1 VKLPVSATDWLE
13 RRWVTP
19 AYAGWLLLFL
29 TLCFFGAATNTMAGW
44 LYVLSGLII
53 ALLFLGA
60 WFPPRVLKQ
69 LAVERLPIAPVSAG
83 EDLTITILVRN
94 QSRQAKAL
102 LQAWDLL
109 PPALGRPQGQAIEAI
124 PPQSVHR
131 WSYYQPTPQ
140 RGIYR
145 WAGLELR
152 TGAPL
157 GLFWCRRRRP
167 LPGKAVVYP
176 QVLTLRQCPLIDAI
190 GQEDN
195 PQWQSQR
202 RYQAA
207 SEGVTKT
214 LRPYRY
220 GDSTRLIHWR
230 SSARLDIF
238 QVREL
243 EVVTG
248 GQDLV
253 ITLDSGA
260 DWEAD
265 RFEQAVIAAA
275 SLYFYAQR
283 AQFNVKL
290 WTAGTGLVAG
300 NQAVLETLAAVQTAE
315 SSQALLPQRI
325 PLLWLTSQASSLAE
339 LSGYSRWL
347 WFRPSPLA
355 TLPSG
360 LASRG
365 LTVDPEEN
373 LAQVL
378 QHPLPRPL

>member
-1 VKLPVSATDWLE
+1 MKLPVSPTDWLE

-60 WFPPRVLKQ
+60 WFPPQVLKR

-83 EDLTITILVRN
+83 EDLTITVLIRN
-94 QSRQAKAL
+94 HSGQAKTL

-124 PPQSVHR
+124 PPQSIHR
-131 WSYYQPTPQ
+131 WSYYQPTSQ

-145 WAGLELR
+145 WQGLELR

-167 LPGKAVVYP
+167 LSGKAVVYP
-176 QVLTLRQCPLIDAI
+176 QVLPLRQCPLIDVI
-190 GQEDN
+190 GQEEN

-248 GQDLV
+248 GQDIV

-260 DWEAD
+260 DWAAD

-300 NQAVLETLAAVQTAE
+300 NQAVLETLAAVQFSEPAQTP
-315 SSQALLPQRI
+315 LPQRI
-325 PLLWLTSQASSLAE
+325 PLLWLTGNTDSLGQ

-347 WFRPSPLA
+347 WFRPSSQA
-355 TLPSG
+355 QLPPG
-360 LASRG
+360 LSHRG
-365 LTVDPEEN
+365 LIVDPDEN
-373 LAQVL
+373 LTQQL
-378 QHPLPRPL
+378 QQPLPRPL